1 VTVSTIAKPHVG
13 PDFRR
18 AEVDR
23 PRQPLDPQ
31 TSVAWRLT
39 SSDVRLSLE
48 IRVLELGAFR
58 RIRLMVVKMTVRP
71 IAKLS
76 E

>member
-1 VTVSTIAKPHVG
+1 LRNLRSDPILSEPNSIDHGKP
-13 PDFRR
+13 F
-18 AEVDR
+18 
-23 PRQPLDPQ
+23 DPQ
-31 TSVAWRLT
+31 TSAAWPRT
-39 SSDVRLSLE
+39 SSDVQFSLE

-58 RIRLMVVKMTVRP
+58 RIKAMVVKMTVRP

>member
-1 VTVSTIAKPHVG
+1 LRNLTSDPIFGEPKSIDHGNLLT
-13 PDFRR
+13 
-18 AEVDR
+18 
-23 PRQPLDPQ
+23 PQ
-31 TSVAWRLT
+31 TSAAWPRT

-58 RIRLMVVKMTVRP
+58 WIRLMVVKMTVRP

>member
-1 VTVSTIAKPHVG
+1 
-13 PDFRR
+13 
-18 AEVDR
+18 
-23 PRQPLDPQ
+23 
-31 TSVAWRLT
+31 VATNVLGRLT
-39 SSDVRLSLE
+39 FLE

-58 RIRLMVVKMTVRP
+58 WIRLMVVKMTVRP